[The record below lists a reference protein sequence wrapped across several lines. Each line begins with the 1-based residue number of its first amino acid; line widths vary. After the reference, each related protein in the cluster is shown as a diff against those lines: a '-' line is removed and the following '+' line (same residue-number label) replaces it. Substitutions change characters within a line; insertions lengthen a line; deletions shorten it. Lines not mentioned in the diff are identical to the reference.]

1 MNQQFHKITLKKSG
15 KSAEIPHGEN
25 ILEFVDFKM
34 GRFINSLCRGGSCGT
49 CRVKLVSGEVDCDHT
64 KAYSEQDRAAGLIL
78 ACASRAMGDIVLDV

>member
-1 MNQQFHKITLKKSG
+1 MDQQLHKITLKKSG
-15 KSAEIPHGEN
+15 QTGQIPHGEN

-49 CRVKLVSGEVDCDHT
+49 CKVQLISGDVDCDMT
-64 KAYSEQDRAAGLIL
+64 KAYTAEDRAAGVIL